1 LDPDV
6 AVFHGISA
14 KGDFFGN
21 RIGQSDAPGP
31 QGDTSFVA
39 GKGGGTSASGFEG
52 GVTAGLHQNS
62 GRTPGPA
69 VKGCDSPDS
78 STGLPANPATG
89 DHTCHHEVEVSIT
102 DPDGILAYAGCRVGI
117 DATAKGDSRAG
128 AEDPAA

>member
-6 AVFHGISA
+6 AVLYGTSA
-14 KGDFFGN
+14 KGGVFGK

-52 GVTAGLHQNS
+52 GVTAGFPQHS

-89 DHTCHHEVEVSIT
+89 NHTCHHEVEVSIT
-102 DPDGILAYAGCRVGI
+102 DPDGILAYAGSRVGI
-117 DATAKGDSRAG
+117 DATAKGDSRTG
-128 AEDPAA
+128 APNPAA